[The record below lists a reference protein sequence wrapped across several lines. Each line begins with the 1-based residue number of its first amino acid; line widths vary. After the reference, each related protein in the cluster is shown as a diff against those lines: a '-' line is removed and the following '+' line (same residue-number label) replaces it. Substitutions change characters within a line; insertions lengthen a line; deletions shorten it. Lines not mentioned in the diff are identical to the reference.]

1 MWTYRVA
8 ALEQLN
14 VPIRTGV
21 EPTVERIRA
30 FAPDL
35 IVIATGGVPRDAP
48 FPVKTDVP
56 VLQAWDV
63 LRRPELIPL
72 GSSVT
77 VVGGGMVGIETAEC
91 IAKRASHVAI
101 LEGQNV
107 VAKEMARNNRW
118 DVLLRLRE
126 ANAQIVTGTPVVAI
140 EGDAILC
147 RSGQDIVR
155 HPAGDV
161 IVLAIG
167 SRPLRDVS
175 QLADAA
181 GVPWVMA
188 GDCNNVPGDF
198 LTAIRDASM
207 IAWAAEAKFPAGARQ
222 GSVRRD
228 EPTEATGRINMKSHL
243 AVLAAALLLAAPS
256 AALAQAGSKG
266 TVKVGVLLPLTGNT
280 AWAGKTN
287 RIAAAIA
294 AEEVNAQDLAGGYK
308 VELVFGDS
316 QCEPRAAHD
325 QAQRLISQ
333 EKVQLLIG
341 EWCSSASIAVAQVA
355 NDEKIPLLVN
365 ISTADQIAGDAG
377 PYAFQSSMQNRY
389 SQQREAALL
398 EKDFKFQ
405 TVAIIVENNDFGLTF
420 RKNMV
425 ALMEKA
431 GKKVVLDV
439 TQDRSDTNWYATI
452 TRIPA
457 SKPDLVIVSISAV
470 QAANFVKQY
479 AEAGITTP
487 LFSDYPPPPRIF
499 ERQVGL
505 QAGKIGLVRAAFF
518 VKSETNTPAQKEF
531 VGEARGARAEGS
543 QRGP

>member
-1 MWTYRVA
+1 
-8 ALEQLN
+8 
-14 VPIRTGV
+14 
-21 EPTVERIRA
+21 
-30 FAPDL
+30 
-35 IVIATGGVPRDAP
+35 
-48 FPVKTDVP
+48 
-56 VLQAWDV
+56 
-63 LRRPELIPL
+63 
-72 GSSVT
+72 
-77 VVGGGMVGIETAEC
+77 
-91 IAKRASHVAI
+91 
-101 LEGQNV
+101 
-107 VAKEMARNNRW
+107 
-118 DVLLRLRE
+118 
-126 ANAQIVTGTPVVAI
+126 
-140 EGDAILC
+140 
-147 RSGQDIVR
+147 
-155 HPAGDV
+155 
-161 IVLAIG
+161 
-167 SRPLRDVS
+167 
-175 QLADAA
+175 
-181 GVPWVMA
+181 
-188 GDCNNVPGDF
+188 
-198 LTAIRDASM
+198 
-207 IAWAAEAKFPAGARQ
+207 
-222 GSVRRD
+222 
-228 EPTEATGRINMKSHL
+228 MKSHL

-425 ALMEKA
+425 GLMEKA

-531 VGEARGARAEGS
+531 VAKLEARAQKDLNEAHDVTYWDVASYDAVRLVADAIKRGGPQAVDYVKAMAATKIDLVLGRYEFDEKRGAKPDGLNFVFIRTRPDGS
-543 QRGP
+543 IEVVQ

>member
-1 MWTYRVA
+1 MKSYSA
-8 ALEQLN
+8 AL
-14 VPIRTGV
+14 
-21 EPTVERIRA
+21 A
-30 FAPDL
+30 
-35 IVIATGGVPRDAP
+35 AT
-48 FPVKTDVP
+48 
-56 VLQAWDV
+56 
-63 LRRPELIPL
+63 
-72 GSSVT
+72 
-77 VVGGGMVGIETAEC
+77 
-91 IAKRASHVAI
+91 
-101 LEGQNV
+101 
-107 VAKEMARNNRW
+107 
-118 DVLLRLRE
+118 
-126 ANAQIVTGTPVVAI
+126 
-140 EGDAILC
+140 
-147 RSGQDIVR
+147 
-155 HPAGDV
+155 
-161 IVLAIG
+161 
-167 SRPLRDVS
+167 
-175 QLADAA
+175 
-181 GVPWVMA
+181 
-188 GDCNNVPGDF
+188 
-198 LTAIRDASM
+198 
-207 IAWAAEAKFPAGARQ
+207 
-222 GSVRRD
+222 
-228 EPTEATGRINMKSHL
+228 
-243 AVLAAALLLAAPS
+243 LLLGAPA
-256 AALAQAGSKG
+256 AALAQAGAKG
-266 TVKVGVLLPLTGNT
+266 AVKVGVLLPLTGNT

-398 EKDFKFQ
+398 EKDFKFES
-405 TVAIIVENNDFGLTF
+405 VAIIVENNDFGLTF
-420 RKNMV
+420 RKNMT
-425 ALMEKA
+425 ALMQKA

-439 TQDRSDTNWYATI
+439 TQDRNDTNWYSTI

-479 AEAGITTP
+479 AEAGIATP

-499 ERQVGL
+499 ERQVGM
-505 QAGKIGLVRAAFF
+505 QAGRIGLVRAAFF

-531 VGEARGARAEGS
+531 VLKLEARAQKELNEAHDVTYWDVASYDAVRLVADAIRRGGPKAADYVKAMAATKIDLVLGTYEFDE
-543 QRGP
+543 QRGAKPDGLNFVFIRTKPDGSIEVVQ

>member
-1 MWTYRVA
+1 
-8 ALEQLN
+8 
-14 VPIRTGV
+14 
-21 EPTVERIRA
+21 
-30 FAPDL
+30 
-35 IVIATGGVPRDAP
+35 
-48 FPVKTDVP
+48 
-56 VLQAWDV
+56 
-63 LRRPELIPL
+63 
-72 GSSVT
+72 
-77 VVGGGMVGIETAEC
+77 
-91 IAKRASHVAI
+91 
-101 LEGQNV
+101 
-107 VAKEMARNNRW
+107 
-118 DVLLRLRE
+118 
-126 ANAQIVTGTPVVAI
+126 
-140 EGDAILC
+140 
-147 RSGQDIVR
+147 
-155 HPAGDV
+155 
-161 IVLAIG
+161 
-167 SRPLRDVS
+167 
-175 QLADAA
+175 
-181 GVPWVMA
+181 
-188 GDCNNVPGDF
+188 
-198 LTAIRDASM
+198 
-207 IAWAAEAKFPAGARQ
+207 
-222 GSVRRD
+222 
-228 EPTEATGRINMKSHL
+228 MKSFS
-243 AVLAAALLLAAPS
+243 AALAAALLLAAPS
-256 AALAQAGSKG
+256 AALARAGSKG
-266 TVKVGVLLPLTGNT
+266 AVRVGVLLPLTGNT

-287 RIAAAIA
+287 RIAATIA

-398 EKDFKFQ
+398 QKDFKFD

-425 ALMEKA
+425 ALMQKA

-439 TQDRSDTNWYATI
+439 TQDRNDTNWYSTI
-452 TRIPA
+452 TRIPNA
-457 SKPDLVIVSISAV
+457 KPDLVIVSISAV

-499 ERQVGL
+499 ERQVGM

-518 VKSETNTPAQKEF
+518 VKSDTNTPAQKDF
-531 VGEARGARAEGS
+531 VAKLEARAQKELNEAHDVTYWDVASYDAVRLVADAVKRGGPKAADYVKAMAATKIDLVLGRYEFDE
-543 QRGP
+543 QRGAKPDGLNFVFIRTKPDGSIEVVQ

>member
-1 MWTYRVA
+1 
-8 ALEQLN
+8 
-14 VPIRTGV
+14 
-21 EPTVERIRA
+21 
-30 FAPDL
+30 
-35 IVIATGGVPRDAP
+35 
-48 FPVKTDVP
+48 
-56 VLQAWDV
+56 
-63 LRRPELIPL
+63 
-72 GSSVT
+72 
-77 VVGGGMVGIETAEC
+77 
-91 IAKRASHVAI
+91 
-101 LEGQNV
+101 
-107 VAKEMARNNRW
+107 
-118 DVLLRLRE
+118 
-126 ANAQIVTGTPVVAI
+126 
-140 EGDAILC
+140 
-147 RSGQDIVR
+147 
-155 HPAGDV
+155 
-161 IVLAIG
+161 
-167 SRPLRDVS
+167 
-175 QLADAA
+175 
-181 GVPWVMA
+181 
-188 GDCNNVPGDF
+188 
-198 LTAIRDASM
+198 
-207 IAWAAEAKFPAGARQ
+207 
-222 GSVRRD
+222 
-228 EPTEATGRINMKSHL
+228 MKSHL

-266 TVKVGVLLPLTGNT
+266 VVKVGVLLPLTGNT

-294 AEEVNAQDLAGGYK
+294 AEEVNAQDLAGGYRI
-308 VELVFGDS
+308 ELVFGDS
-316 QCEPRAAHD
+316 QCEPRPAHD

-341 EWCSSASIAVAQVA
+341 EWCSSASVAVAQVA
-355 NDEKIPLLVN
+355 NDEKVPLLIN

-398 EKDFKFQ
+398 EKDFKFES
-405 TVAIIVENNDFGLTF
+405 VAIIVENNDFGLTF

-439 TQDRSDTNWYATI
+439 TQDRNDTNWYSTI

-499 ERQVGL
+499 EKQVGL

-531 VGEARGARAEGS
+531 VAKLEARAQKDLNEAHDVTYWDVASYDAVRLVADAIKRGGPQADGYLKAMAATKIDLVLGHYEFDDKRGAKPDGLNFVFIRTKPDGS
-543 QRGP
+543 IEVVQ

>member
-1 MWTYRVA
+1 M
-8 ALEQLN
+8 
-14 VPIRTGV
+14 
-21 EPTVERIRA
+21 
-30 FAPDL
+30 
-35 IVIATGGVPRDAP
+35 
-48 FPVKTDVP
+48 
-56 VLQAWDV
+56 
-63 LRRPELIPL
+63 
-72 GSSVT
+72 
-77 VVGGGMVGIETAEC
+77 
-91 IAKRASHVAI
+91 
-101 LEGQNV
+101 
-107 VAKEMARNNRW
+107 
-118 DVLLRLRE
+118 
-126 ANAQIVTGTPVVAI
+126 
-140 EGDAILC
+140 
-147 RSGQDIVR
+147 
-155 HPAGDV
+155 
-161 IVLAIG
+161 
-167 SRPLRDVS
+167 
-175 QLADAA
+175 
-181 GVPWVMA
+181 
-188 GDCNNVPGDF
+188 
-198 LTAIRDASM
+198 
-207 IAWAAEAKFPAGARQ
+207 
-222 GSVRRD
+222 
-228 EPTEATGRINMKSHL
+228 GRITMKSHL
-243 AVLAAALLLAAPS
+243 AALAGALLLIAPS
-256 AALAQAGSKG
+256 GALAQAGSKG
-266 TVKVGVLLPLTGNT
+266 VVKVGVLLPLTGNT

-308 VELVFGDS
+308 IELVIGDS

-341 EWCSSASIAVAQVA
+341 EWCSSASVAVAQVA

-398 EKDFKFQ
+398 EKDFKFDS
-405 TVAIIVENNDFGLTF
+405 VAIIVENNDFGLTF

-425 ALMEKA
+425 ALMQKA

-439 TQDRSDTNWYATI
+439 TQDRNDTNWYATI

-479 AEAGITTP
+479 AEAGIATP

-499 ERQVGL
+499 ERQVGM

-531 VGEARGARAEGS
+531 VVKLEARAQKELNEAHDVTYWDVASYDAVRLVADAIRRGGPQPADYVKAMAATKIDLVLGHYEFDEARGAKPDGLNFVFIRTKPDGS
-543 QRGP
+543 IEVVQ

>member
-1 MWTYRVA
+1 
-8 ALEQLN
+8 
-14 VPIRTGV
+14 
-21 EPTVERIRA
+21 
-30 FAPDL
+30 
-35 IVIATGGVPRDAP
+35 
-48 FPVKTDVP
+48 
-56 VLQAWDV
+56 
-63 LRRPELIPL
+63 
-72 GSSVT
+72 
-77 VVGGGMVGIETAEC
+77 
-91 IAKRASHVAI
+91 
-101 LEGQNV
+101 
-107 VAKEMARNNRW
+107 
-118 DVLLRLRE
+118 
-126 ANAQIVTGTPVVAI
+126 
-140 EGDAILC
+140 
-147 RSGQDIVR
+147 
-155 HPAGDV
+155 
-161 IVLAIG
+161 
-167 SRPLRDVS
+167 
-175 QLADAA
+175 
-181 GVPWVMA
+181 
-188 GDCNNVPGDF
+188 
-198 LTAIRDASM
+198 
-207 IAWAAEAKFPAGARQ
+207 
-222 GSVRRD
+222 
-228 EPTEATGRINMKSHL
+228 MKKGHL
-243 AVLAAALLLAAPS
+243 AALAAALLLAAPP
-256 AALAQAGSKG
+256 AALAQAGAKG
-266 TVKVGVLLPLTGNT
+266 TVRVGVLLPLTGNT

-287 RIAAAIA
+287 RIAATIA

-398 EKDFKFQ
+398 QKDFKFE

-499 ERQVGL
+499 ERQVGM

-531 VGEARGARAEGS
+531 VVKLETRAQKELNEAHDVTYWDVASYDAVRLVADAVKRGGPKAADYVKAMADTKIDLVLGHYEFDDKRGAKPDGLNFVFIRTKPDGS
-543 QRGP
+543 IEVIP